1 MAVFA
6 HKIHLPLKKIHEI
19 EKDNQARDWFW
30 LDGYENEIKE
40 TEKKKTK
47 SKNNHLTNT
56 QEME

>member
-30 LDGYENEIKE
+30 LDGYENEIK
-40 TEKKKTK
+40 
-47 SKNNHLTNT
+47 
-56 QEME
+56 